1 MRKVEKREESSCGIC
16 RRAVRSMNP
25 ARIAGIARVLVLA
38 GAAVLPMLLS
48 GCSAEHDTGKKTG
61 TFAVTEADA
70 GAAAGNGADAD
81 AGAAVGTGATAGAGI
96 SAAPAGR
103 EMAGAEDGTEK
114 RALITVGFSQLGEES
129 DWRIACTESFQKTFT
144 EENGYYLLFDD
155 AQQKQENQLKAI
167 RNFVLQDVDY
177 IVLAP
182 IVESGWDSALTEAK
196 NAGIPVILSDRTIE
210 TDESLYTCFVGADFQ
225 KEGVRACEWLE
236 EYLKKQGRDDEEINI
251 VQLEGTVGSSPAIG
265 RTEGFQ
271 EVLQKHDNWNL
282 LASESGEFTLG
293 KGEEVMEEYLREFPD
308 IDVLISQN
316 DNMTFGAIDA
326 IERAGRTCGPDG
338 EIIVISYD
346 AVSAAFDEM
355 INGRINADIE
365 CNPLHGPRVDRIIRE
380 LESGESVE
388 KMQYVDET
396 YFDTSMD
403 LESIRAGRTY

>member
-1 MRKVEKREESSCGIC
+1 MVIIMETAKAAGMTRMIALTG
-16 RRAVRSMNP
+16 AV
-25 ARIAGIARVLVLA
+25 A
-38 GAAVLPMLLS
+38 LS
-48 GCSAEHDTGKKTG
+48 VTLGGCSAGKEPVKYAQTSG
-61 TFAVTEADA
+61 GTEA
-70 GAAAGNGADAD
+70 
-81 AGAAVGTGATAGAGI
+81 
-96 SAAPAGR
+96 
-103 EMAGAEDGTEK
+103 ETES
-114 RALITVGFSQLGEES
+114 RDLITVGFSQLGEES

-196 NAGIPVILSDRTIE
+196 NAGIPVILSDRTID
-210 TDESLYTCFVGADFQ
+210 TDESLYTCFVGANFSE
-225 KEGVRACEWLE
+225 EGVRAGEWLE
-236 EYLKKQGRDDEEINI
+236 NYLKEQGRDDEELNI

-265 RTEGFQ
+265 RTEGFE
-271 EVLQKHDNWNL
+271 EVLKKHSNWKL
-282 LASESGEFTLG
+282 LASESGDFTLG
-293 KGEEVMEEYLREFPD
+293 KGEEVMEKFLGEFPD

-338 EIIVISYD
+338 DIIVISYD
-346 AVSAAFDEM
+346 AVSVAFDAM
-355 INGRINADIE
+355 IEGRINADIE
-365 CNPLHGPRVDRIIRE
+365 CNPLHGPRVDRIIRD
-380 LESGESVE
+380 LESGKSVE

-403 LESIRAGRTY
+403 LKTIQASRAY